1 MKRKL
6 YEAPAAEVVAV
17 QQQLQLLAGSNPA
30 PNSASFDDY
39 EDGGSIWAREDD
51 FEDFLQDENSK
62 Y

>member
-6 YEAPAAEVVAV
+6 YETPAAEVVAV

-30 PNSASFDDY
+30 PNSASFEDY
-39 EDGGSIWAREDD
+39 QDGDFSWAREND
-51 FEDFLQDENSK
+51 FEDFLQDENSQ